1 MPGAAPPGRT
11 GSAHG
16 RSDFRWLMMSDVC
29 KHCTRAGCLDVC
41 PTGALFRTEFGTV
54 VVQEDICN
62 GCGYCVSACPY
73 GVIDRRAGDGRAWK
87 CTLCYDRIGAGM
99 TPACAQACPTES
111 IQYGPLDELRDRAA
125 ARVATLHERGV
136 PEARLYGHDPS
147 DGVGGD
153 GAFFLLL
160 DEPEVYGL
168 PPDPQVHHPGPAA
181 DVAACRVGG
190 AGHGGRSGRRV
201 PGRAAVTPRRP
212 PVGERFRRFRDRL
225 RAAGVTSAPSDDA
238 RTAPGP
244 TQRSGR
250 RRARRAGPGRRPG
263 RAAAGRRRGR
273 GGEELAVPPAEFSS
287 YYGRPIL
294 KPPVWTWEIAAY
306 LFTGGLAAGSS
317 LLAAGAQLTG
327 RPALRRAG
335 RLTALAG
342 VTASGVLLV
351 KDLGRPERFHHMLR
365 VAKLTSPMSVGT
377 WILTAYGPV
386 AGLAA
391 VAEAAPL
398 LPERGPLGVAR
409 RMLPPVGRAAGLAA
423 AGIAP
428 ALGTY
433 TAVLLSDTAVPSWHA
448 AYPEL
453 PLVFAGSALASG
465 AGMGLIAVPPAQAGP
480 ARRLAVAGAGLE
492 LFGAHRVQT
501 RLGLVS
507 RAVPCRARRPAA
519 GCRAGADRGGGGRR
533 AARCPQ
539 PGRLGGLRRRPAG
552 RVGGHPVRGVPRRG
566 RLGPGSPVHGAAA
579 AGATPAAGRRA
590 GPVAGL
596 RRASV
601 HRL

>member
-1 MPGAAPPGRT
+1 M
-11 GSAHG
+11 
-16 RSDFRWLMMSDVC
+16 
-29 KHCTRAGCLDVC
+29 
-41 PTGALFRTEFGTV
+41 
-54 VVQEDICN
+54 
-62 GCGYCVSACPY
+62 
-73 GVIDRRAGDGRAWK
+73 
-87 CTLCYDRIGAGM
+87 
-99 TPACAQACPTES
+99 
-111 IQYGPLDELRDRAA
+111 
-125 ARVATLHERGV
+125 
-136 PEARLYGHDPS
+136 
-147 DGVGGD
+147 
-153 GAFFLLL
+153 
-160 DEPEVYGL
+160 
-168 PPDPQVHHPGPAA
+168 
-181 DVAACRVGG
+181 
-190 AGHGGRSGRRV
+190 
-201 PGRAAVTPRRP
+201 TPRRP

-225 RAAGVTSAPSDDA
+225 RAASGNIRAPSDDA
-238 RTAPGP
+238 RTAPGTARP
-244 TQRSGR
+244 PSDDARTASGR
-250 RRARRAGPGRRPG
+250 RGVPPPE
-263 RAAAGRRRGR
+263 AGRRRGR
-273 GGEELAVPPAEFSS
+273 GGEELTVPPAEFSS

-377 WILTAYGPV
+377 WILAAYGPA

-448 AYPEL
+448 AYPDL

-501 RLGLVS
+501 RLGLVAEPY
-507 RAVPCRARRPAA
+507 RVGHA
-519 GCRAGADRGGGGRR
+519 
-533 AARCPQ
+533 
-539 PGRLGGLRRRPAG
+539 GRLL
-552 RVGGHPVRGVPRRG
+552 
-566 RLGPGSPVHGAAA
+566 
-579 AGATPAAGRRA
+579 AAGRALTVVGAVGALLGARSRVVSAASGAALLAASVATRFGVFHA
-590 GPVAGL
+590 GVASARDPRYTVL
-596 RRASV
+596 PQRERLQRRADEQD
-601 HRL
+601 R